1 MNNDYKT
8 YNDLN
13 NDFVDTSNIINEY
26 LGCQAIT
33 NDGKLCNLK
42 YEFKINDI
50 DNNCELYCVNHIY
63 NWIQK
68 LFNEKYYIL
77 KESDTQGHEA
87 FLNNKTTE
95 FKIDEIIIKSKKNIL
110 NITNNFDVEIIKN
123 FIKNNKIHEILL
135 LNKNIFSNIYEVK
148 VFTNSEAEKLLDTN
162 WKITNEHIKLPL
174 NIQEG
179 KNVKKY
185 LNKKIFDIY
194 DYYIKKNIYK
204 FKNTNNLQNDIENYY
219 NNFINILDDKY
230 KFELIFNQ
238 LKYELIKFNFI
249 YFIAGETDVFLRL
262 YNQNELDEYKTD
274 TDIVY
279 EIINNAY
286 LVYTNDGF
294 YQSPYVNNIITTN
307 NNYLVVYCNENKTQ
321 IYKKHLLYKDLLKW
335 LNKNEISFYKT
346 INGIKL
352 VDDTELEF
360 GFAIFSL

>member
-135 LNKNIFSNIYEVK
+135 LNKNIFSNI
-148 VFTNSEAEKLLDTN
+148 
-162 WKITNEHIKLPL
+162 
-174 NIQEG
+174 
-179 KNVKKY
+179 
-185 LNKKIFDIY
+185 
-194 DYYIKKNIYK
+194 
-204 FKNTNNLQNDIENYY
+204 
-219 NNFINILDDKY
+219 
-230 KFELIFNQ
+230 
-238 LKYELIKFNFI
+238 
-249 YFIAGETDVFLRL
+249 
-262 YNQNELDEYKTD
+262 
-274 TDIVY
+274 
-279 EIINNAY
+279 
-286 LVYTNDGF
+286 
-294 YQSPYVNNIITTN
+294 
-307 NNYLVVYCNENKTQ
+307 
-321 IYKKHLLYKDLLKW
+321 
-335 LNKNEISFYKT
+335 
-346 INGIKL
+346 
-352 VDDTELEF
+352 
-360 GFAIFSL
+360 